1 MTYLKNKEKAMKF
14 LVGNNIFESTVRDSS
29 GNWQS
34 EDKNRNIQHYLW
46 RSQQMRMNDDLL
58 NEESRFGDE
67 YDLFLKAPMSK

>member
-67 YDLFLKAPMSK
+67 YDLFLKAPTSK

>member
-29 GNWQS
+29 GNWKS

>member
-1 MTYLKNKEKAMKF
+1 MSYLKNKEKAMKF

-58 NEESRFGDE
+58 NEEIGFGI
-67 YDLFLKAPMSK
+67 P